1 MKLICH
7 LVLGSSLILSFGL
20 LSTIEVSV
28 PEFPATAADQMI

>member
-20 LSTIEVSV
+20 LSTIEVSAS
-28 PEFPATAADQMI
+28 EFPTMAATQMI